1 MSEPQPQDD
10 LLNQPV
16 ATEDLSAELKQS
28 KRSMSKLTLGL
39 LAALVVVAAYFGG
52 IATHAAI
59 ADDTTPQAA
68 GPGGGRQFNFNGGGN
83 GGNGG
88 NGGQG
93 PQGRGTVGTVEK
105 VEGTDIYVKT
115 PDGRTVKVSTSDATK
130 VRVNKEGALSD
141 LQQGQTVVVQGSAG
155 SDGTVAAQTITQTP
169 ARVGNN

>member
-16 ATEDLSAELKQS
+16 ATEDLSAELKQN

-39 LAALVVVAAYFGG
+39 LAAVVVVAAFFGG

-59 ADDTTPQAA
+59 ADDKTPQAA
-68 GPGGGRQFNFNGGGN
+68 GPGGGGRQFNFNGPGG
-83 GGNGG
+83 GG
-88 NGGQG
+88 GGQG
-93 PQGRGTVGTVEK
+93 QQGRGTVGTVEK
-105 VEGTDIYVKT
+105 IEGTDIYVKT

-155 SDGTVAAQTITQTP
+155 SDGTVSAQTITQTP

>member
-1 MSEPQPQDD
+1 MNERNAMSEPQPQDD

-39 LAALVVVAAYFGG
+39 LAALVVVAAFFGG

-68 GPGGGRQFNFNGGGN
+68 GPGGGRQFNF
-83 GGNGG
+83 
-88 NGGQG
+88 
-93 PQGRGTVGTVEK
+93 RGTVGTVEK

-141 LQQGQTVVVQGSAG
+141 LQQGQSVVVLGSAG